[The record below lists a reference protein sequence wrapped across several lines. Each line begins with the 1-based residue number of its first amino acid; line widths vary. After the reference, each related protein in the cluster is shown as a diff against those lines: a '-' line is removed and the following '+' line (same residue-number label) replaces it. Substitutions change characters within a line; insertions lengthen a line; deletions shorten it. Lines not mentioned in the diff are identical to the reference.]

1 MCKLSVS
8 NDGVKVPPR
17 SLAPDKTRNAR
28 VEPSRQSQSQVWL
41 VMEGQ
46 KLLHLQLQVD
56 PLEPRA
62 GVLELL
68 GRLRP
73 HWDPQHVHM
82 KVTGTTA

>member
-1 MCKLSVS
+1 MCKLSGGS
-8 NDGVKVPPR
+8 DGVKVPPR
-17 SLAPDKTRNAR
+17 SLAPDKTQNTR
-28 VEPSRQSQSQVWL
+28 VEPSKQLQLQVWL

-68 GRLRP
+68 RRLRP